1 MVLFSFQ
8 GNLNAEERV
17 WDKQISGKKDIRKLY
32 SGTNFFNKYFIE
44 VEELLAIKRIV
55 LMMAFFIHSSIY
67 RVPVCG
73 AQHLLLQATLIFQEW
88 CLTLSPSVV
97 FQSVC
102 GTLTCYSPAIVD
114 GHVCCIIVRSIRSVL
129 WYVLFC

>member
-1 MVLFSFQ
+1 MLKKEYEINRYQ
-8 GNLNAEERV
+8 E
-17 WDKQISGKKDIRKLY
+17 KKISGSCIQVQIF
-32 SGTNFFNKYFIE
+32 FFNKYFIE

-67 RVPVCG
+67 RAPVCG

-129 WYVLFC
+129 